1 MKKHWILCIAM
12 LALSAFAV
20 AQVAAGGSTSAGAS
34 VTPGQANANVNSNQ
48 SVQAGGASASANTNT
63 AGSAQV
69 SHQNEPKKDS
79 AKHEHSAT
87 SGAASGATGSA
98 GAGNASAALNSA
110 SSLQAELSKP
120 LDAGKC
126 KPGDEVTAKLTQD
139 FKSDG
144 KVVYHKGSKLIGH
157 VTEAQAHTK
166 DHAESKLGVVFD
178 KVQPKG
184 GEEASIHAVV
194 QAVAPPARGMLDSSA
209 NQGLSAPAMG
219 GSHGG
224 GGGGGGLVGGVAG
237 SATSTL
243 GGVAGTAG
251 NAAGGV
257 AGGVT
262 SNVGSTVNGAA
273 GGLTAQGTLTNASR
287 GVIGMQGLSL
297 NSVTG
302 ATADA
307 SVISS
312 ATRTVKL
319 ESGTQML
326 LQLSSAASAK

>member
-1 MKKHWILCIAM
+1 MKKHWLLFNAM
-12 LALSAFAV
+12 LAVSAIAV

-34 VTPGQANANVNSNQ
+34 VNPGQANANVNNNQ
-48 SVQAGGASASANTNT
+48 SAQAGGASATTNA
-63 AGSAQV
+63 AGAAQV
-69 SHQNEPKKDS
+69 SHEHDAKKEGG
-79 AKHEHSAT
+79 KHEH
-87 SGAASGATGSA
+87 GANAGSASGP
-98 GAGNASAALNSA
+98 AGNTSAAVTSA
-110 SSLQAELSKP
+110 SSLQAELTKSI
-120 LDAGKC
+120 DAGKC

-166 DHAESKLGVVFD
+166 DHAGSKLGVVFD

-184 GEEASIHAVV
+184 GEEAQIHGVV
-194 QAVAPPARGMLDSSA
+194 QALAPPANAMLASSA
-209 NQGLSAPAMG
+209 DQSLSAPAMG
-219 GSHGG
+219 GGRSG
-224 GGGGGGLVGGVAG
+224 GGGGGGLLGGVGGGATSTVGGVAG
-237 SATSTL
+237 SA
-243 GGVAGTAG
+243 G
-251 NAAGGV
+251 NVAGGV

-273 GGLTAQGTLTNASR
+273 GSGLSAQGTLTSASR
-287 GVIGMQGLSL
+287 GVLGMQGLSL

-302 ATADA
+302 ATTDA

-326 LQLSSAASAK
+326 LQLSGAAK